1 VTQPSTLPTLRA
13 GYTVSELAGLA
24 GWNPQR
30 MRRFLCR
37 RGIPRRQVNADDKQA
52 RTMVLLADLA
62 AAEPGLWA
70 SMRLRLESVG
80 QAMPMTA
87 ACQLCGSVIE
97 LGAHT

>member
-1 VTQPSTLPTLRA
+1 
-13 GYTVSELAGLA
+13 
-24 GWNPQR
+24 
-30 MRRFLCR
+30 MRRFLGR

-80 QAMPMTA
+80 QAMPTSA
-87 ACQLCGSVIE
+87 SCQLCGSLVS
-97 LGAHT
+97 LAHAA

>member
-13 GYTVSELAGLA
+13 GYTTSELATLA

-37 RGIPRRQVNADDKQA
+37 RGIPRRQVNSDDRQA

-70 SMRLRLESVG
+70 SMRLRLEAVG
-80 QAMPMTA
+80 QGLPTTA
-87 ACQLCGSVIE
+87 SCQLCGSVVH
-97 LGAHT
+97 LGEHA